1 MKKTILA
8 VMVVASAVLSAQ
20 AFAAGNSSQLTILG
34 NVTDTGESCN
44 VTPSALIQGG
54 SLTLDDVK
62 ASVLDA
68 LTIND
73 PYMATAKD
81 IEYKIEDCQKGA
93 TAYNGNININV
104 TGDYITGQDN
114 VLTNTAVN
122 PAANAAVTVVNTD
135 GSRVSFTGTAATA
148 KTVSYAAGTPSYM
161 RYKAAYVKTAA
172 GVTEGAV
179 KGVATFT
186 ISY

>member
-8 VMVVASAVLSAQ
+8 VMVAASAVLSAQ

-93 TAYNGNININV
+93 TAYTGNINITV
-104 TGDYITGQDN
+104 TGDYISGQND
-114 VLTNTAVN
+114 VLTNTAVS
-122 PAANAAVTVVNTD
+122 PAASAAVTVVNTD
-135 GSRVSFTGTAATA
+135 GSRVSFDGTTSKAIAYT
-148 KTVSYAAGTPSYM
+148 AGTPSYM
-161 RYKAAYVKTAA
+161 RYKAAYVKTAS

>member
-8 VMVVASAVLSAQ
+8 VMVAASAVLSAQ

-34 NVTDTGESCN
+34 NVTETGESCN

-62 ASVLDA
+62 ASVLDT

-81 IEYKIEDCQKGA
+81 IEYKIEDCQKGSA
-93 TAYNGNININV
+93 DYTGKLKITV
-104 TGDYITGQDN
+104 TGDYISGQND
-114 VLTNTAVN
+114 VLTNTAVS
-122 PAANAAVTVVNTD
+122 PAAGAAVTVVTTD
-135 GSRVSFTGTAATA
+135 GSRVSFDGTTFEEVDFNATI
-148 KTVSYAAGTPSYM
+148 PSYM
-161 RYKAAYVKTAA
+161 RYKAAYVKTAS

>member
-1 MKKTILA
+1 MKKSIVA
-8 VMVVASAVLSAQ
+8 VMIAASSVLGAQ
-20 AFAAGNSSQLTILG
+20 AFAAGNSAYLTILG
-34 NVTDTGESCN
+34 NVTNTGESCN
-44 VTPSALIQGG
+44 VTPAALIQGG

-62 ASVLDA
+62 ASELEA
-68 LTIND
+68 LSVNS
-73 PYMATAKD
+73 PYMAGAKD

-93 TAYNGNININV
+93 TDYTGNLNITV
-104 TGDYITGQDN
+104 TGDYISGQDN

-135 GSRVSFTGTAATA
+135 GSRVSFTGTSPKVVAYT
-148 KTVSYAAGTPSYM
+148 AGTSSYM
-161 RYKAAYVKTAA
+161 RYKAAYVKTANN
-172 GVTEGAV
+172 VTEGAV

>member
-1 MKKTILA
+1 MKKTIVA
-8 VMVVASAVLSAQ
+8 VMVAASAVLSAQ

-62 ASVLDA
+62 ASILEGQAV
-68 LTIND
+68 NS
-73 PYMATAKD
+73 PYMALAKD

-93 TAYNGNININV
+93 TDYTGNLNITV
-104 TGDYITGQDN
+104 TGDYISGQDN

-122 PAANAAVTVVNTD
+122 PATNAAVTVVNTD
-135 GSRVSFTGTAATA
+135 GSRVSFTGTTPKVVAYTA
-148 KTVSYAAGTPSYM
+148 STPSYM

-172 GVTEGAV
+172 GVTDGAV

>member
-8 VMVVASAVLSAQ
+8 VMVAASAVLSAL
-20 AFAAGNSSQLTILG
+20 AFAAGNSSNLTILG

-44 VTPSALIQGG
+44 VTPSAMISGG

-62 ASVLDA
+62 ASVLEA
-68 LTIND
+68 LAVNA
-73 PYMATAKD
+73 PYMSTAKD

-93 TAYNGNININV
+93 KDFSGNINVTV
-104 TGDYITGQDN
+104 TGDYISGQDD
-114 VLTNTAVN
+114 VLTNSAAS
-122 PAANAAVTVVNTD
+122 PATNAAVTVVNTD
-135 GSRVSFTGTAATA
+135 GTRVSFTGTTPKVIAYT
-148 KTVSYAAGTPSYM
+148 AGTPSYL
-161 RYKAAYVKTAA
+161 RYKAAYVKTAN
-172 GVTEGAV
+172 GVTDGAV

>member
-1 MKKTILA
+1 
-8 VMVVASAVLSAQ
+8 MVAASAVLSAQ

-44 VTPSALIQGG
+44 VTPSALILGG

-68 LTIND
+68 LAINT

-93 TAYNGNININV
+93 TAYTGNINITV
-104 TGDYITGQDN
+104 TGDYISGQDN
-114 VLTNTAVN
+114 ILTNTAVS
-122 PAANAAVTVVNTD
+122 PATNAAVTVVNTD
-135 GSRVSFTGTAATA
+135 GSRVSFTGTTPKVVAYT
-148 KTVSYAAGTPSYM
+148 AGTPSFM

-172 GVTEGAV
+172 GVTDGAV